1 MHRIFE
7 TIRWHL
13 AELLRG
19 IGLMTARE
27 IRRSFA
33 IVALM
38 MLVGFL
44 ESAVAALV
52 IPIVYVTVDPSKFAA
67 TKFGQHFGAAFN
79 VPHFSELFVYLAA
92 ILICLLILSS
102 SIAAAS
108 RYLSDLHGASCARRL
123 ANDTLKRCMS
133 APYSWV
139 LQQDSTR
146 IFNLVLEDVRAW
158 RRDFIGPS
166 FATIQATIMIIA
178 PTAVTI
184 ALAPIPGLI
193 ALSTVAVI
201 VGLIVL
207 AVRRKIY
214 REFYR
219 QRELQLR
226 VIRTVRQIVSGL
238 REIKVSD
245 RVDYFIRLFD
255 APNDAFNKKVVTLR
269 AWNDAP
275 TSLIFLLGQ
284 IGFLATGVVLFV
296 SHSSPTEITAQLA
309 LIGFVVT
316 RVLPAFNRLA
326 MQLPALARSTPYVHA
341 ILRFFDETATFASPK
356 HPANGG
362 EPVANTWRKLSL
374 DCVWVKYSGAEIFS
388 LQDATVELDRNGF
401 YGFVGRSGAGK
412 TTLANLLLG
421 LIEPTLGSVKVDGKP
436 LTELTLSDWQ
446 RRFGYVAQD
455 PFILDGTV
463 RENIQFG
470 DSGDEAS
477 LQQAIANARLS
488 EVIGGLAGGL
498 DEMVGERGRQL
509 SGGQVQRIAIARALF
524 CKPDILFLD
533 EATNALD
540 RITELEVLETL
551 NGLHH
556 EAMIIMITHRL
567 SSLRKCD
574 RIFVL
579 EQGKVVGAGSYDD
592 LVKSSKTFQDLL
604 AQDAGLSLVEA

>member
-7 TIRWHL
+7 TIRLHL
-13 AELLRG
+13 ADLLRG

-38 MLVGFL
+38 MLAGFL
-44 ESAVAALV
+44 ESAVVALV

-67 TKFGQHFGAAFN
+67 TKFGHRLGALFN
-79 VPHFSELFVYLAA
+79 FTHIGELFVYLAA

-102 SIAAAS
+102 FIAVVS
-108 RYLSDLHGASCARRL
+108 RYLSELHSASCARRL
-123 ANDTLKRCMS
+123 ANDMLKRCMS

-139 LQQDSTR
+139 LKQDSMR

-158 RRDFIGPS
+158 RRDFLGPS
-166 FATIQATIMIIA
+166 FAMIQAMIMIVA
-178 PTAVTI
+178 PTAVTVT
-184 ALAPIPGLI
+184 LAPIPGLV
-193 ALSTVAVI
+193 ALSTVVVI
-201 VGLIVL
+201 IGLIVF
-207 AVRRKIY
+207 AVRRKVY
-214 REFYR
+214 RESYR
-219 QRELQLR
+219 QRELQHR
-226 VIRTVRQIVSGL
+226 VIKTVRHIVSGL

-245 RVDYFIRLFD
+245 RVDYFIRMFD
-255 APNDAFNKKVVTLR
+255 TPYDALNKKTATLR

-275 TSLIFLLGQ
+275 TSLIYLLGQ

-296 SHSSPTEITAQLA
+296 SHSSPAEITAQLA

-316 RVLPAFNRLA
+316 RVLPAFNRFA
-326 MQLPALARSTPYVHA
+326 IQLPGLARSTPYVNA
-341 ILRFFDETATFASPK
+341 ILQFFDETAAFASLK
-356 HPANGG
+356 YSANRN

-374 DCVWVKYSGAEIFS
+374 DRVWVKYFGAEKWS
-388 LQDATVELDRNGF
+388 LQDVTVELDRSGF

-421 LIEPTLGSVKVDGKP
+421 LIEPTLGSVKVDGRP
-436 LTELTLSDWQ
+436 LTELMLSNWQ
-446 RRFGYVAQD
+446 KRFGYVAQD

-470 DSGDEAS
+470 DSADEAS
-477 LQQAIANARLS
+477 MQQAVANAQLG
-488 EVIGGLAGGL
+488 EVIGSLAGGL
-498 DEMVGERGRQL
+498 DEIVGERGRQL
-509 SGGQVQRIAIARALF
+509 SGGQVQRIAIARAFLR
-524 CKPDILFLD
+524 KPDILFLD

-540 RITELEVLETL
+540 SITESELLETL
-551 NGLHH
+551 NCLHR

-574 RIFVL
+574 CIFVL
-579 EQGKVVGAGSYDD
+579 EQGKIVAEGSYDD
-592 LVKSSKTFQDLL
+592 LMRTSKTFQDLL
-604 AQDAGLSLVEA
+604 AQDAGLSPVEA